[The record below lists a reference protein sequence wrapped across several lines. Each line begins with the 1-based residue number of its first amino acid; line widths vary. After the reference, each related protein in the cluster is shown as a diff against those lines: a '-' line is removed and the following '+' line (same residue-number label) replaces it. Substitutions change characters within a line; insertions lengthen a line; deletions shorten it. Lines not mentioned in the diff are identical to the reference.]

1 MTYHFSGGVE
11 IEAVLPS
18 GVSIQDVKSE
28 FVRRGI
34 KGWELKEDGSDGVDI
49 EAASMPFADC
59 STAYNSISDAC
70 DAMVH
75 MGCTVSTDCG
85 LHIHIGNALLKS
97 NVTPE
102 QYTKTSIDLY
112 ERTGQLHTD
121 HADPF
126 DVIVVKDVAIR
137 LTKSANLPN
146 GCNAMLSK
154 SRRDLNVGGNG
165 GQHKDGYNKWAR
177 LTSIPALEAANT
189 IEELKAASAM
199 GRSNY
204 SRKYSAVNFKAWDK
218 GTVEFRQHQGT
229 IEAHKIWN
237 WFLFL
242 TNLFKQTL
250 DTRISTGTQTIVHDT
265 PSRPPFRDGGRVI
278 DQYNLM
284 RVAGGCTT
292 RDIMMITGC
301 SEGSVRRASSLI
313 RDRLETNGFPR
324 SSVITH
330 DQISNGHQYG
340 DGTDLSGYEIAMEVT
355 VQGTGPKLLP
365 DNSIGNA
372 SIWAGVSDEQYAW
385 WQARIT
391 ELA

>member
-1 MTYHFSGGVE
+1 MTYNFSGGVE
-11 IEAVLPS
+11 IEAVLRS
-18 GVSIQDVKSE
+18 GVSIQNVKEE
-28 FVRRGI
+28 FDRRGI

-59 STAYNSISDAC
+59 QTAYNSISDAC

-75 MGCTVSTDCG
+75 MGCTVSIDCG
-85 LHIHIGNALLKS
+85 LHIHIGNALLKE

-112 ERTGQLHTD
+112 ERNGLYHTD

-126 DVIVVKDVAIR
+126 DVVVVKDVAIR
-137 LTKSANLPN
+137 LTKSAKLPN
-146 GCNAMLSK
+146 GCNAMVAK
-154 SRRDLNVGGNG
+154 SRRDLMNG
-165 GQHKDGYNKWAR
+165 GDHLNGYNKWAR
-177 LTSIPALEAANT
+177 LTSVAALEAANT

-204 SRKYSAVNFKAWDK
+204 SRKYSAVNFKAWEN

-229 IEAHKIWN
+229 IEAEKIWN

-250 DTRISTGTQTIVHDT
+250 ETRVTSGTQTIVHQT
-265 PSRPPFRDGGRVI
+265 PERPPFAAQAKRII

-284 RVAGGCTT
+284 RRAGGSTT

-301 SEGSVRRASSLI
+301 TEGDVRRGATEI
-313 RDRLETNGFPR
+313 RNRLEANGFPR
-324 SSVITH
+324 LAVIQH

-340 DGTDLSGYEIAMEVT
+340 DGTDLNGYEIALEVT

-365 DNSIGNA
+365 ENAIGNA
-372 SIWAGVSDEQYAW
+372 SIWAGISDDQYSW
-385 WQARIT
+385 WQDRIVA
-391 ELA
+391 LA

>member
-1 MTYHFSGGVE
+1 MTYNFSGGVE
-11 IEAVLPS
+11 IEAVLRS
-18 GVSIQDVKSE
+18 GVSIQNVKEE
-28 FVRRGI
+28 FDRRGI

-59 STAYNSISDAC
+59 QTAYNSISDAC

-75 MGCTVSTDCG
+75 MGCTVSIDCG
-85 LHIHIGNALLKS
+85 LHIHIGNALLKE

-102 QYTKTSIDLY
+102 EYTKTSIVAWESLNDY
-112 ERTGQLHTD
+112 HTD

-126 DVIVVKDVAIR
+126 DVVVVKDVAIR
-137 LTKSANLPN
+137 LTKSAKLPN
-146 GCNAMLSK
+146 GCNAMVAK
-154 SRRDLNVGGNG
+154 SRRDLMNGGN
-165 GQHKDGYNKWAR
+165 HLDGYNKWAR
-177 LTSIPALEAANT
+177 LTSVAALEAANT

-204 SRKYSAVNFKAWDK
+204 SRKYSAVNFKAWEN

-229 IEAHKIWN
+229 IEAEKIWN

-250 DTRISTGTQTIVHDT
+250 ETRVTSGTQTIVHQT
-265 PSRPPFRDGGRVI
+265 PERPPFAAQAKRII

-284 RVAGGCTT
+284 RRAGGSTT

-301 SEGSVRRASSLI
+301 TEGDVRRGATEI
-313 RDRLETNGFPR
+313 RNRLEANGFPR
-324 SSVITH
+324 LAVIQH

-340 DGTDLSGYEIAMEVT
+340 DGTDLNGYEISLEVT

-365 DNSIGNA
+365 ENAIGNA
-372 SIWAGVSDEQYAW
+372 SIWAGISDDQYSW
-385 WQARIT
+385 WQDRIVA
-391 ELA
+391 LA